1 VSWRAQAFNALSSPE
16 ITREAFAQGFS
27 SNGRLAPASINTRSR
42 MGYATTIVGL
52 AFPNTKLNIVDT
64 VFGTPVSVWAGTP
77 DTRVIEGAGGKC
89 GYGSRF
95 R

>member
-1 VSWRAQAFNALSSPE
+1 
-16 ITREAFAQGFS
+16 
-27 SNGRLAPASINTRSR
+27 